1 MRKYKG
7 KRICIICEGY
17 EELDYIETLKRKAVF
32 SNKDVKLTSQSKTVN
47 SKYIKKYV
55 GIENYKATDMQRKE
69 LFSKIKRKNYEKMKE
84 NISKLSTNDNITS
97 STNILKF
104 LERFEKDDDSWI
116 NEINSKL

>member
-1 MRKYKG
+1 
-7 KRICIICEGY
+7 
-17 EELDYIETLKRKAVF
+17 
-32 SNKDVKLTSQSKTVN
+32 
-47 SKYIKKYV
+47 
-55 GIENYKATDMQRKE
+55 
-69 LFSKIKRKNYEKMKE
+69 MKE

>member
-17 EELDYIETLKRKAVF
+17 EELDYIETLKSKAVF

>member
-1 MRKYKG
+1 MK
-7 KRICIICEGY
+7 
-17 EELDYIETLKRKAVF
+17 
-32 SNKDVKLTSQSKTVN
+32 
-47 SKYIKKYV
+47 
-55 GIENYKATDMQRKE
+55 
-69 LFSKIKRKNYEKMKE
+69 KMKE